1 MNTLPWEIQ
10 PKESEKA
17 FAAFC
22 VYRDLGP
29 DRSLSQ
35 VSENLQKSS
44 RWIKEWSRIHDWV
57 VRARAY
63 DNHLDEVRRQEEETQ
78 LKHDIK
84 DAAKSRRDILARQ
97 RKILEKQTDHLL
109 NQWEKFEKGEL
120 KKPPLM
126 SMSDWRQITDS
137 IVRNERLEHGEVTE
151 RTEHSGEIST
161 SNDLSRLITEDAES
175 AELLAELWRR
185 GNRKGAADSGEK

>member
-1 MNTLPWEIQ
+1 MTLPWEIQ

-29 DRSLSQ
+29 DRSLSK
-35 VSENLQKSS
+35 VSEALQKSS
-44 RWIKEWSRIHDWV
+44 RWIKEWSRTHDWI
-57 VRARAY
+57 VRVKAY
-63 DNHLDEVRRQEEETQ
+63 DNHLDEVQRQEEETQ
-78 LKHDIK
+78 LKQDIK
-84 DAAKSRRDILARQ
+84 SAAKSRRDILTKQ

-109 NQWEKFEKGEL
+109 KQWENYESGKI

-126 SMSDWRQITDS
+126 SMSDWRQVTDS

-151 RTEHSGEIST
+151 RTEHSGDIST
-161 SNDLSRLITEDAES
+161 SNDLSRLITEDADS

-185 GNRKGAADSGEK
+185 RNRKGAADSGKE